1 MTTLIESAGVWLP
14 GVLAMALLIAAS
26 AFFSASETALF
37 YLSREELRRMQSGN
51 VGERLVASLMRNPDR
66 LLTVVLFW
74 NLIVNLTYFTVNL
87 ALVRRLVHGGQPA
100 AAGVLSLLGLVLLIL
115 FGEVG
120 PKSIAVVLRR
130 QIAVLTGLPLSLAAR
145 ALDPVLPIL
154 STLTQALRRMLWP
167 NLKQEPY
174 LELDDIERAVENSEL
189 GVELVHLEQQILG
202 RILELS
208 DMTAEELMR
217 PRGTYRVW
225 QPPIH
230 LSDLHA
236 QDAVPEFLLI
246 AGEDRDTV
254 TRALTLYDM
263 TNLPE
268 RDLDKIAEPVIYV
281 PWCATVSD
289 TLAQLRHS
297 LASIASVVNEYGET
311 VGILSEDD
319 ILDTLFNPLSSRGKR
334 LLEREPIVV
343 GPDGRLMADGLT
355 TLRNLANWLE
365 LDYDVEEDDAVT
377 VSALIHDH
385 LERFPQIGDVCL
397 WQGYRL
403 KVIRAGEPGDP
414 IEVSVQKI
422 PGTQPKKESAD

>member
-1 MTTLIESAGVWLP
+1 
-14 GVLAMALLIAAS
+14 MALLIAAS

-51 VGERLVASLMRNPDR
+51 AGERLVASLMRNPDR

-74 NLIVNLTYFTVNL
+74 NLVVNLMYFAVNL
-87 ALVRRLVHGGQPA
+87 VLVRQLVHNGQPA
-100 AAGVLSLLGLVLLIL
+100 AAGMLSLAGLVLLIF

-120 PKSIAVVLRR
+120 PKSVAVVLRR
-130 QIAVLTGLPLSLAAR
+130 RIAILTGLPLSLAAR
-145 ALDPVLPIL
+145 ALDPVLPAL
-154 STLTQALRRMLWP
+154 SALTRALQRMLWP

-174 LELDDIERAVENSEL
+174 LEVDDIERAVENSEL
-189 GVELVHLEQQILG
+189 GVELVKLEQQILG

-225 QPPIH
+225 QAPIH
-230 LSDLHA
+230 LSDLRA
-236 QDAVPEFLLI
+236 QEGIPEFVLI

-263 TNLPE
+263 TSLPE
-268 RDLDKIAEPVIYV
+268 QDLDQVAEAVIYV

-289 TLAQLRHS
+289 TLAQLRHN
-297 LASIASVVNEYGET
+297 LVSIASVVNEYGET
-311 VGILSEDD
+311 VGIISEDD
-319 ILDTLFNPLSSRGKR
+319 ILDTLFNPQSNRGKR
-334 LLEREPIVV
+334 LLEREPVVV
-343 GPDGRLMADGLT
+343 GPDGRLIADGLT
-355 TLRNLANWLE
+355 TLRYLANWLD
-365 LDYDVEEDDAVT
+365 LDYDVGEDDAVT
-377 VSALIHDH
+377 VSALINDQ
-385 LERFPQIGDVCL
+385 LERFPRIGDICQ
-397 WQGYRL
+397 WQGHRL

-422 PGTQPKKESAD
+422 PVAGTEGESPRS